1 MKSSG
6 RPVPSSANVK
16 ASRRPRLQLVS
27 HCLANT
33 TSEQQVGALPTF
45 GQYPQD
51 GHNRNANSEKSQPI
65 LSSPWSVESQSVG
78 RAGQYDKE
86 MKYQLG

>member
-6 RPVPSSANVK
+6 RPVPSSAYVK
-16 ASRRPRLQLVS
+16 ASQRPRPQLVS
-27 HCLANT
+27 HCLGNT

-51 GHNRNANSEKSQPI
+51 GHNRNASSKKSQPI

-78 RAGQYDKE
+78 RASSMIKR
-86 MKYQLG
+86 